1 ALLVE
6 RGELAEAARLLPEV
20 EELLTRGIDCGALAD
35 PWNVL
40 GFQGLF
46 PVFTSREDA
55 VRDQRVHELV
65 GAVER
70 LFTLHARVLS
80 EAAARGDKSLV
91 ESVSAGMT
99 QLATWWD
106 RF

>member
-46 PVFTSREDA
+46 PIFPAREDA

-70 LFTLHARVLS
+70 LLTLHSRVLS
-80 EAAARGDKSLV
+80 EAAARGEAALV
-91 ESVSAGMT
+91 ESVTAGMK
-99 QLATWWD
+99 QVATG
-106 RF
+106 